1 MIQKKTT
8 EIISDKGLGVFMEGK
23 KTVEE
28 RFGHVASLLDNGD
41 VVLYG
46 GRRNPT
52 PEIYNHETEEF
63 YTLKEQ

>member
-1 MIQKKTT
+1 
-8 EIISDKGLGVFMEGK
+8 MEGK